1 MSLKARVGGV
11 GPVGFSDADL
21 AELAAVVN
29 GIESTEREIAAVE
42 VRRVR
47 LLARA
52 GQVALRQTAEQDRRI
67 AVRDMALRG
76 IAAEVA
82 GPARRSDR
90 AMQAQIGEAL
100 MLIENYPMAVAAW
113 EAAQITSRHVREI
126 VNAGAPLPLDALPAF
141 DAAAV
146 EICETDIPSR
156 VRARLEMLAA
166 DLHPD
171 TLTERHAAAA
181 ESRRL
186 RTIPVGEGMSDVI
199 ATVPT
204 VLAVGI
210 EDRLTRQARLIAD
223 ARSSAAAR
231 LRELADKDG
240 ADADR
245 ERARLE
251 SISSDT
257 RTMDQLRAD
266 LLCDLLLTGM
276 PAIDATRSDDGP
288 GALGA
293 IRAHV
298 QITIPATVLLGAE
311 APADLVGRCP
321 IDAQTAR
328 TLAAQARGPWERVI
342 IHPVTG
348 VVLHTDTCQRTA
360 AMDRHLKARDRH
372 CRFPGCRAPAIR
384 CELDHTVDW
393 ADGGTTDVRNL
404 AHLCQRHHSMK
415 QFTPW
420 KVRQLPGGILEWT
433 SPLGFARQERPPA
446 HTVRFVAAAESPP
459 PF

>member
-1 MSLKARVGGV
+1 MYSNVRTGGI

-29 GIESTEREIAAVE
+29 GIESAERELAAAE
-42 VRRVR
+42 VRRTR

-52 GQVALRQTAEQDRRI
+52 GEVALRQTATQERRI

-76 IAAEVA
+76 VAAEIA

-90 AMQAQIGEAL
+90 AVQAQIGEAL
-100 MLIENYPMAVAAW
+100 MLVENYPVAMAAW
-113 EAAQITSRHVREI
+113 ETAQITSRHVREI
-126 VNAGAPLPLDALPAF
+126 THAGATLPLDALPAF

-146 EICETDIPSR
+146 EICTTDIPSR
-156 VRARLEMLAA
+156 VRPRLEMLAA

-171 TLTERHAAAA
+171 TLSERHAAAA
-181 ESRRL
+181 QSRRV
-186 RTIPVGEGMSDVI
+186 RTIAVGEGMSDVI

-210 EDRLTRQARLIAD
+210 EDRLTQQARVIAD
-223 ARSSAAAR
+223 TRSSAVSR

-240 ADADR
+240 ADADQ
-245 ERARLE
+245 ERSRLE
-251 SISSDT
+251 AITSDT

-266 LLCDLLLTGM
+266 LLCDLLLTAM
-276 PAIDATRSDDGP
+276 PAIDPTRTDDGP

-298 QITIPATVLLGAE
+298 QITIPATALLGAD

-328 TLAAQARGPWERVI
+328 ALAAQARGPWERVI

-348 VVLHTDTCQRTA
+348 VALHTDTYQRTA
-360 AMDRHLKARDRH
+360 AMDRHLKARDGH
-372 CRFPGCRAPAIR
+372 CRFPGCRIPAIR
-384 CELDHTVDW
+384 CEVDHTVDW
-393 ADGGTTDVRNL
+393 ARGGVTDIGNL

-420 KVRQLPGGILEWT
+420 KVRQLPGGVLEWT
-433 SPLGFARQERPPA
+433 SPLGVTGREHPPA
-446 HTVRFVAAAESPP
+446 HTVRFVAADSPP

>member
-1 MSLKARVGGV
+1 MSSNDRVGGI
-11 GPVGFSDADL
+11 GPVGFSDADA

-29 GIESTEREIAAVE
+29 GIESTERELAAVE

-100 MLIENYPMAVAAW
+100 MLVENYPAAMAAW
-113 EAAQITSRHVREI
+113 ETAQITSRHIREI
-126 VNAGAPLPLDALPAF
+126 THAGAALPLDALSAF
-141 DAAAV
+141 DTAAV
-146 EICETDIPSR
+146 EICTTDIPSR
-156 VRARLEMLAA
+156 VRPRLEMLAA

-181 ESRRL
+181 ESRRV
-186 RTIPVGEGMSDVI
+186 RTIAVGEGMSDVI

-210 EDRLTRQARLIAD
+210 EDRLTRQARQIAD

-231 LRELADKDG
+231 LRELAGEDG

-251 SISSDT
+251 VIMSDT

-288 GALGA
+288 GSLGA

-298 QITIPATVLLGAE
+298 QITIPATVLLGAD
-311 APADLVGRCP
+311 APADLVGHCP
-321 IDAQTAR
+321 IDAEAAR

-348 VVLHTDTCQRTA
+348 VVLHTDTYQRTA
-360 AMDRHLKARDRH
+360 AMDRHLKARDGH
-372 CRFPGCRAPAIR
+372 CRFPGCRIPAIR
-384 CELDHTVDW
+384 CEVDHTVDW
-393 ADGGTTDVRNL
+393 ARGGTTDVGNL

-433 SPLGFARQERPPA
+433 SPLGVTGHEHPPA
-446 HTVRFVAAAESPP
+446 HTVRFVAAADSPP